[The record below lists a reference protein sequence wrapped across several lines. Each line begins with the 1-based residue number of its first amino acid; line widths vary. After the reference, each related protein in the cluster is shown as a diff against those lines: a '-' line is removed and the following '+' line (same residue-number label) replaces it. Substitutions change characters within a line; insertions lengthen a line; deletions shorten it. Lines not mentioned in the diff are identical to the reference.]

1 MSDALPAIGAHCALP
16 SCNLNDFLPIRC
28 PCGRLFCRDHVAPDK
43 HACPVAAD
51 RTAAL
56 GGERSTPAR
65 EKCAKEGC
73 ARPSLESAVRD
84 EGRGEDARTAARCAG
99 CGGGFCAYH
108 RDPSSHSCSP
118 TTPAPPP
125 KNQTARDLL
134 AKNFPTTPSSSSAKP
149 AARAKKPANKQIAL
163 MQIRRRAQPA
173 DPKDDRP
180 SVNVPVGERLH
191 VELEL
196 EGGLPGAPSTGG
208 QIVYWFRK
216 NIATGRA
223 LDVLAGRMG
232 VSTTNPLQ
240 LSKISAS
247 GDTIALRN
255 DAPLADQ
262 VEDADVIRLARRT

>member
-1 MSDALPAIGAHCALP
+1 MSP
-16 SCNLNDFLPIRC
+16 
-28 PCGRLFCRDHVAPDK
+28 PDK

-65 EKCAKEGC
+65 EK
-73 ARPSLESAVRD
+73 
-84 EGRGEDARTAARCAG
+84 
-99 CGGGFCAYH
+99 
-108 RDPSSHSCSP
+108 DPSSHSCSP

-134 AKNFPTTPSSSSAKP
+134 AKNFPTTPSSSAKP

-163 MQIRRRAQPA
+163 MQMRRRAQPA

-232 VSTTNPLQ
+232 VSTTNV
-240 LSKISAS
+240 
-247 GDTIALRN
+247 G
-255 DAPLADQ
+255 
-262 VEDADVIRLARRT
+262 ARFSI